1 MKENSSEALKREAY
15 AAFERLLGL
24 DEEAVKAELA
34 ELQESNFELYRRVAS
49 LLAAEREAKSGHFA
63 AGAAL
68 RGLQA
73 EERLSGLSE
82 GASIGPYRLDR
93 ALGSGGM
100 GEVWLARRTD
110 GLFTAAV
117 ALKMLHAH
125 LTQSTVRERFLREGH
140 ILGELTHPH
149 VAHLLDAGIAESG
162 QPYLAIE
169 YVEGERIDRWCDAR
183 RHDVNARL
191 QLFLQVCEAV
201 AHAHAH
207 LVVHRDLK
215 PSNILV
221 TADAGIKLLDFGI
234 AKLLESEQLS
244 AAETELTRQGGRA
257 LTPEYAAPEQ
267 ITGGAI
273 TTATDVYALGVILYT
288 LLSGRRPYGAPG
300 DTPSQIE
307 RAVLDTEPPPL
318 SQSRPAQTAPE
329 AVKEMAARRGTTQR
343 KLRETLR
350 GDLDT
355 IVGKALKKAPAERY
369 ATVQALADD
378 LRRYLANEPVLAQ
391 PDTLGYRARKYL
403 RRHRVAVAATTAVFL
418 SLVAGIGVAL
428 WQAQRAELQS
438 AEARAQAERVK
449 RTKDFFV
456 SIFQNIN
463 PQKRKDQAPVTV
475 ADAFQDA
482 VKRVDTELASDPRLQ
497 GDLLDDLGEITGEQ
511 GDMAGAKLMFERAL
525 ALHERTLPADD
536 PAIANS
542 LANLGWVE
550 YEAGNTAKVREDYGR
565 AIAILQKHA
574 VTEADAL
581 NNARI
586 GLASADAD
594 VGDYPGALELLNQSL
609 AYYRQAPEA
618 DKIRLA
624 NTLSSR
630 GIVKI
635 KLGRFDDAR
644 PDLEES
650 AAIIETN
657 LGPNSPVLFHSL
669 DPLTFVTRHT
679 GDVKAEAAY
688 AERSLA
694 IVRANFHG
702 DHTWVAKALLDL
714 GQARLMQKRT
724 SEGEEVLR
732 ESIAMFERIGGDPAF
747 AAMALSSLAESRQQA
762 GAAAEAL
769 STADR
774 GLALCAKL
782 PAAAQ
787 ANGDCPAL
795 SAVRAKARATLG
807 LKE

>member
-1 MKENSSEALKREAY
+1 MDEASAALKREAY
-15 AAFERLLGL
+15 SVFERMLGL
-24 DEEAVKAELA
+24 DAESLKRELA
-34 ELQESNFELYRRVAS
+34 DLQGSNPALYPRVIS
-49 LLAAEREAKSGHFA
+49 LLEADQAAKSGRFA
-63 AGAAL
+63 VGAGL
-68 RGLQA
+68 RVLQVEA
-73 EERLSGLSE
+73 QPSNLSE
-82 GASIGPYRLDR
+82 GASIGPYRLER

-125 LTQSTVRERFLREGH
+125 LTQSTVRERFLREGR

-149 VAHLLDAGIAESG
+149 VAHLLDAGISESG

-169 YVEGERIDRWCDAR
+169 YIEGERIDRWCDAQR
-183 RHDVNARL
+183 LDVNARL

-234 AKLLESEQLS
+234 AKLLEVEQLS
-244 AAETELTRQGGRA
+244 AAETELTRVGGRA

-267 ITGGAI
+267 ITSGTI
-273 TTATDVYALGVILYT
+273 TTATDVYALGVILYG
-288 LLSGRRPYGAPG
+288 LLSGCRPYGAPT
-300 DTPSQIE
+300 DTAAQIE
-307 RAVLDTEPPPL
+307 REVLDTEPVPL
-318 SQSRPAQTAPE
+318 SRSRPAQSTLE
-329 AVKEMAARRGTTQR
+329 EIAARRATTSR
-343 KLRETLR
+343 RLRETLR

-369 ATVQALADD
+369 ATVLALADD

-391 PDTLGYRARKYL
+391 RDSFRYRARKYL
-403 RRHRVAVAATTAVFL
+403 RRHRVGVAAGAAIAVAV
-418 SLVAGIGVAL
+418 VAGVAGTL
-428 WQAQRAELQS
+428 WQARQ
-438 AEARAQAERVK
+438 ARNHAQAALEQAERVK

-475 ADAFQDA
+475 ADALDDA
-482 VKRVDTELASDPRLQ
+482 LKRVDTELASDPRLQ
-497 GDLLDDLGEITGEQ
+497 GDLLDDLGEIRGEQ

-574 VTEADAL
+574 DTEADAL

-586 GLASADAD
+586 GLASADSD

-657 LGPNSPVLFHSL
+657 LGLNSPVLFHSL

-679 GDVKAEAAY
+679 GDVKAEVAY
-688 AERSLA
+688 AERNLA
-694 IVRANFHG
+694 LVRANFKG

-714 GQARLMQKRT
+714 GQARLAQKRT
-724 SEGEEVLR
+724 SESEELLR

-747 AAMALSSLAESRQQA
+747 TSTALSSLAESRQQA
-762 GAAAEAL
+762 GDDAEAL

-774 GLALCAKL
+774 GLVLCAKL
-782 PAAAQ
+782 PAAGQ

-795 SAVRAKARATLG
+795 QATRAQAMADLRR
-807 LKE
+807 KE